1 MVLPSRCNN
10 VLKEIINETWRE
22 FCILC
27 LAWNLIER
35 SLMWIWSLRLM
46 KLDLINIWQIT
57 LENAV
62 FGHFCPTNIELSTL
76 ISSVAIKNIS
86 VGKMTKTPL
95 LFIGLILKLTRI
107 SNYRLLYFKIIV
119 KTTANFFFFYIK
131 LIIIWHYKA
140 LPKLTIPTIL
150 EDFNFILVHT
160 LLNL

>member
-27 LAWNLIER
+27 LAWNLIET

-95 LFIGLILKLTRI
+95 LFLGLILKLTIIVI
-107 SNYRLLYFKIIV
+107 SNYRFLYFKIIV
-119 KTTANFFFFYIK
+119 KTTTNFFNFYIN
-131 LIIIWHYKA
+131 LIIIQLSLYRVDIHILSKIWIWHYKA
-140 LPKLTIPTIL
+140 
-150 EDFNFILVHT
+150 FF
-160 LLNL
+160 